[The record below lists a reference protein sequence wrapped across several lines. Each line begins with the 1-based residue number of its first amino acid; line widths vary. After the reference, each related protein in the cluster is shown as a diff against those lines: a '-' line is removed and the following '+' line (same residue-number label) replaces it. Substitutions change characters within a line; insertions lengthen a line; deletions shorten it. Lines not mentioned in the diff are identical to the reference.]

1 MLSRQW
7 TPAPVPPASGQVWAW
22 DVGSIADLPAV
33 RRQLRTRLNADDG
46 LPDAESAAAER
57 VILAFDEL
65 VSNALRHGRGPVHA
79 QVTASADCFLLDV
92 SDTAVDEPPTA
103 VDRDP
108 AHGGMG
114 LHLVAAFAGSHG
126 FHLQGVRKHVW
137 AALPVQSQPDPG
149 PVLSRPQSRHQLRR
163 RLNS

>member
-1 MLSRQW
+1 MLSPQW
-7 TPAPVPPASGQVWAW
+7 DPAPVPPASGHVWAW
-22 DVGSIADLPAV
+22 DVASIADLPAV

-65 VSNALRHGRGPVHA
+65 VSNALRHGRRPVHA

-92 SDTAVDEPPTA
+92 SDAAVDAPPTA
-103 VDRDP
+103 VVRDP

-114 LHLVAAFAGSHG
+114 LHLVAAFAGTHG

-137 AALPVQSQPDPG
+137 AALPVEAPPDPD
-149 PVLSRPQSRHQLRR
+149 PVLPRTRFRRTSRPSP
-163 RLNS
+163 